1 MRNILAGATAAVVSL
16 PLSIG
21 LGALAMA
28 PLGPEYIGWGVMA
41 GLHAAAFMSLVA
53 VLAGARGVAIYA
65 PRGLVT
71 FSIASVV
78 TTTFV
83 GASWLQ
89 GQSAYMVV
97 SAMFLMLAMVGV
109 LQLVFAVARLP
120 RLVKYL
126 PAPVMAGFQNAAA
139 IAIMA
144 SQIPVLLGLPAGTS
158 VLRLPE
164 LIADVHLLGAA
175 LGAFTLAM
183 VFLSPRVLRRGPPL
197 LVALFVG
204 TLLYHV
210 IDQLMPGAV
219 GGVVGSLEAVLPDG
233 RELAGIMA
241 VTQLPG
247 FAEALP
253 KLALGALSI
262 AVVASLD
269 VVLSSKLVE
278 NLSGQRRNSTQELLC
293 TGTANTVG
301 PLLGGIAGSISLA
314 PTMTNFQAGAR
325 SSLSLLSH
333 GMVALALIVFAA
345 PILGY
350 IPKAVIGALLFYAGL
365 QLVDRWSVQL
375 LRRVVKGRSVQ
386 WRTIAI
392 DLLVIALVAS
402 VALTGQLAA
411 AVGLGVLISVIVF
424 TVRMS
429 QGIMRRVRF
438 GDVLRSRRS
447 RPARELELLAASGR
461 RIMCIELEGPVF
473 FASAEQLQNHV
484 DDAAA
489 SGTSHIVVDLE
500 RVTEIDSTGAQLF
513 VQVAKRLQTRKA
525 VLVLSG
531 ITTESRV
538 VLSLREQ
545 GVLEAI
551 ESIGP
556 GRLHPDLDRALE
568 WCETAFLSTAGSD
581 DFREL
586 LALDQI
592 DLFHG
597 LASDE
602 RTLVASFMSQHTY
615 AVGETVFSE
624 GDEGD
629 ALFIIV
635 RGAASVRIALPVGDR
650 RLVTFA
656 PGTVFGE
663 MALLDR
669 QKRSATIRADEQ
681 LVCFVLQRARFDE
694 LANDYPK
701 VAMMLMANMA
711 REMSHR
717 LRTINRAHADGLF

>member
-28 PLGPEYIGWGVMA
+28 PLGPEYVGWGVMA

-53 VLAGARGVAIYA
+53 VLAGARGIAIYA

-78 TTTFV
+78 ATTFV

-89 GQSAYMVV
+89 GQSPYMVV
-97 SAMFLMLAMVGV
+97 SAMLLMLAMVGV
-109 LQLVFAVARLP
+109 LQLVFATARLP

-144 SQIPVLLGLPAGTS
+144 SQIPVLLGLPSGTS
-158 VLRLPE
+158 VMRLPE
-164 LIADVHLLGAA
+164 LSADIHLLGAA
-175 LGAFTLAM
+175 LGALTLAI

-197 LVALFVG
+197 LIALFIG
-204 TLLYHV
+204 TLLYHL
-210 IDQLMPGAV
+210 IDWYKPGAV
-219 GGVVGSLEAVLPDG
+219 GGVVGALESVIPDG

-262 AVVASLD
+262 AIVASLD
-269 VVLSSKLVE
+269 VVLNAKLVE

-293 TGTANTVG
+293 TGTANTIA

-325 SSLSLLSH
+325 SSLSLLAH
-333 GMVALALIVFAA
+333 GLVALALIVFAA

-350 IPKAVIGALLFYAGL
+350 IPKAVIGALLFYAGM

-375 LRRVVKGRSVQ
+375 LRRVFKGRTVQ

-429 QGIMRRVRF
+429 QGVMRRVRF
-438 GDVLRSRRS
+438 ADVLRSRRS

-489 SGTSHIVVDLE
+489 DGSSHIIVDLE

-513 VQVAKRLQTRKA
+513 VQVAKRLQSRGA

-531 ITTESRV
+531 LTAESRV
-538 VLSLREQ
+538 VVSLQEQ
-545 GVLEAI
+545 GVLDAI
-551 ESIGP
+551 EALGA
-556 GRLHPDLDRALE
+556 GRLQPDLDRALE
-568 WCETAFLSTAGSD
+568 WCESAYLSSTASERGRD
-581 DFREL
+581 L
-586 LALDQI
+586 IALEQI
-592 DLFHG
+592 DLFQG
-597 LASDE
+597 LEEDE
-602 RTLVASFMSQHTY
+602 RSLVASIMSQHSY
-615 AVGETVFSE
+615 ATGETVFSE
-624 GDEGD
+624 GEEGD

-669 QKRSATIRADEQ
+669 QKRSATIRADEE
-681 LVCFVLQRARFDE
+681 LLCYALSRARFDQ
-694 LANDYPK
+694 LALDQPK
-701 VAMMLMANMA
+701 IAMMLMANIA

>member
-1 MRNILAGATAAVVSL
+1 MRNIVAGATAAIVSL

-28 PLGPEYIGWGVMA
+28 PLGPEYVGWGVMA
-41 GLHAAAFMSLVA
+41 GLHTAAFMSLVA

-83 GASWLQ
+83 GAAWLQ

-97 SAMFLMLAMVGV
+97 SAMLLMLAMVGV
-109 LQLVFAVARLP
+109 LQLIFAAARLP

-144 SQIPVLLGLPAGTS
+144 SQVPVLLGLPAGTPVMS
-158 VLRLPE
+158 LPQRLE
-164 LIADVHLLGAA
+164 EVHLLGAA
-175 LGAFTLAM
+175 LGALTLAI
-183 VFLSPRVLRRGPPL
+183 VFLSPRFLRRGPPL
-197 LVALFVG
+197 LIALFTG
-204 TLLYHV
+204 TMLYHL
-210 IDQLMPGAV
+210 IDGLAPGAV
-219 GGVVGSLEAVLPDG
+219 GGVVGALEAVLPDG
-233 RELAGIMA
+233 RELAGIIA

-247 FAEALP
+247 FSQALP
-253 KLALGALSI
+253 QLALGALSI

-293 TGTANTVG
+293 TGTANSVA

-314 PTMTNFQAGAR
+314 PTMTNYQAGGR
-325 SSLSLLSH
+325 SSLSLLTH
-333 GMVALALIVFAA
+333 GLVALALIVFAA
-345 PILGY
+345 PLLGY

-375 LRRVVKGRSVQ
+375 LKRVLKGRSVQ
-386 WRTIAI
+386 WRSIAI
-392 DLLVIALVAS
+392 DLLVIALVAG

-438 GDVLRSRRS
+438 GDTLRSRRS
-447 RPARELELLAASGR
+447 RPARELELLSASGR

-531 ITTESRV
+531 ITAESRV
-538 VLSLREQ
+538 ALSLREQ
-545 GVLEAI
+545 GVLDAIEAI
-551 ESIGP
+551 GS

-568 WCETAFLSTAGSD
+568 WCETAFLSTAVSD
-581 DFREL
+581 DRPEL

-597 LASDE
+597 LEPDE

-624 GDEGD
+624 GDDGD

-669 QKRSATIRADEQ
+669 QKRSATIRADEE

-694 LANDYPK
+694 LANNYPK

-717 LRTINRAHADGLF
+717 LRTINRAHVDGLL